1 MSWNGGTTASVTLSG
16 TGAAYL
22 GNTWSI
28 SSTDTFNTATQKR
41 FFRSGHPSDSAWSFT
56 VSYASGV
63 QTLNVNPTTPSSNP
77 AFINGT
83 SATTITYVEGQ
94 TIVFTGAD
102 GTTFLGEFVVPNSLT
117 WTAANNNTNNS
128 NNSGPFAEIL
138 LLPTNQQTPLYSHLW
153 RVTHQT
159 VAPGTQ
165 TYVLYKNGTT
175 GISAATYI
183 QVASAAGS
191 TANSYLTPGN
201 SIWTIRNQNGVGGDL
216 VTYPP
221 KTSKN
226 KKVNCNFW

>member
-16 TGAAYL
+16 TGGAYS

-28 SSTDTFNTATQKR
+28 SSTDTFNTSIQKR

-83 SATTITYVEGQ
+83 SATTITYVQGD
-94 TIVFTGAD
+94 TIGFTGAD
-102 GTTFLGEFVVPNSLT
+102 GSTFLGEFVVPNSLT
-117 WTAANNNTNNS
+117 WTAANINTNS
-128 NNSGPFAEIL
+128 NNFGPLAEVL
-138 LLPTNQQTPLYSHLW
+138 LSNQPNHPLYSHIW

-165 TYVLYKNGTT
+165 TYYLFENGVYNA
-175 GISAATYI
+175 SATTYI
-183 QVASAAGS
+183 QVAAAAGA
-191 TANSYLTPGN
+191 TANSYFTPGN
-201 SIWTIRNQNGVGGDL
+201 SVWTIKNHNGVL
-216 VTYPP
+216 LLTYPYP
-221 KTSKN
+221 YSKN
-226 KKVNCNFW
+226 KKVHSNFW